1 MKTLKC
7 LLVGLLA
14 CLIASCSKEKVVLL
28 LPDEV
33 SNRMEFAEGQL
44 KTALEQHGY
53 EVAVVKEGENIPADV
68 KTIRLEVSKQ
78 DSLAKEG
85 FTITTKENVTTV
97 CGNDGSGVIYGKS
110 EAKRS

>member
-33 SNRMEFAEGQL
+33 SNRM
-44 KTALEQHGY
+44 
-53 EVAVVKEGENIPADV
+53 
-68 KTIRLEVSKQ
+68 
-78 DSLAKEG
+78 
-85 FTITTKENVTTV
+85 
-97 CGNDGSGVIYGKS
+97 
-110 EAKRS
+110 